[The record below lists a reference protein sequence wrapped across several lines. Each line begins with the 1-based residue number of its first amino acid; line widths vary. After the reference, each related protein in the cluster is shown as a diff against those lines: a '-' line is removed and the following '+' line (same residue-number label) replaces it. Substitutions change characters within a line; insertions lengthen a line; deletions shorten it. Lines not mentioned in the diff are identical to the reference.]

1 MAGPLLPP
9 PSRCWKDPLRGA
21 DIVGRAL
28 GDWHASGGLFFPKF
42 RGISNNIMLRAR
54 PAFRKIRDV
63 ELSLDD
69 RFKVDEPV
77 VIFNLSSSDLCLV
90 SFLGIQSP
98 SISFTAVWRCLQ
110 VPLTAPEMAFLLGM
124 GLPSL
129 LCFVLP
135 HGSCSA
141 VVSI

>member
-28 GDWHASGGLFFPKF
+28 GDWHASGSLFFPKF

-77 VIFNLSSSDLCLV
+77 VIFNLS
-90 SFLGIQSP
+90 
-98 SISFTAVWRCLQ
+98 
-110 VPLTAPEMAFLLGM
+110 
-124 GLPSL
+124 
-129 LCFVLP
+129 
-135 HGSCSA
+135 
-141 VVSI
+141 